1 MRNIDKL
8 YKEVKKRLP
17 NLMPS
22 EVIKVVD
29 LIIDERQQAYKEGGM
44 KAMDIMKGVLD
55 EK

>member
-22 EVIKVVD
+22 EIIRVVD
-29 LIIDERQQAYKEGGM
+29 LIIDERQDAYKEGGM
-44 KAMDIMKGVLD
+44 RALEMMKGAED
-55 EK
+55 GK